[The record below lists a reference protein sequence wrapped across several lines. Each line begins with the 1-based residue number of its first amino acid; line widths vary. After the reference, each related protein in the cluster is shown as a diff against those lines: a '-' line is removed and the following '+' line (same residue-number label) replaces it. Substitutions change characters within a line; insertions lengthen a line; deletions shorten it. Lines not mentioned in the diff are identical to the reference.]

1 MKAPHTI
8 LLRPLL
14 TEKAN
19 GLKEQ
24 LKQVTFEV
32 APTANK
38 IEIRHAVEV
47 LFPGVQVGSV
57 RTSVSRGKWK
67 RQGKFLGRRK
77 NWKRAVVTLTEGDID
92 FFQEQETEA

>member
-1 MKAPHTI
+1 MKSPHTI

-19 GLKEQ
+19 DLKEQ
-24 LKQVTFEV
+24 LKQVVFEV

-38 IEIRHAVEV
+38 VEIRNAVES
-47 LFPGVQVGSV
+47 LFPGVQVGGV
-57 RTSVSRGKWK
+57 RTSVVRGKWK

-77 NWKRAVVTLTEGDID
+77 NWKRAIVTLAEGDID
-92 FFQEQETEA
+92 FFQEQNSEV